1 MLPWPFVPLGRQL
14 VNIMKQKAIG
24 IFLHQKRFDLI
35 FKYLY
40 VKRPCA
46 YHRAAYL
53 EHIRAFNGFYELNPS
68 DGKPKNTADDFVNS
82 FNALIESLKMDGY
95 AQALAP
101 IPLGSNGEIQDGAH
115 RLAACMALGIEP
127 KIENDTHEPDFVY
140 DYRFFR
146 RKGMDESVMD
156 YGALEY
162 VKLNPKAHVVNL
174 HSITNPKDD
183 DKVEAILN
191 KYGVIFYKKEIHL
204 TYNGLVNLK
213 KLSYGSFWDRE
224 EWIGNEQNQYFGAQ
238 DHAQSSLGKYPTRV
252 YVFVCEDLEKVVKAK
267 AEIRDIYSIG
277 NFSVHINDH
286 HDEAVW
292 LAETYFNANSLFTIN
307 NRPFAIDDKV
317 FDDNV
322 EYLKSIVQNL
332 DVDIDDVCG
341 AGSTP
346 LNALLMRHSDDL
358 DYLSIDE
365 KLNIEDE
372 IISPHDSQLCYY
384 PYSKEDII
392 TNPAYYQYYHGLK
405 LISLDVLYQMKHNR
419 REKPKDLNDCR
430 MIDKLMMR
438 SHFDMQLFLYNLT
451 HNPVYVAINEYYKK
465 NKRRVKRVLK
475 NIGVLNY

>member
-1 MLPWPFVPLGRQL
+1 MPPWPSVPLGKQL
-14 VNIMKQKAIG
+14 IDTMTQQAID

-68 DGKPKNTADDFVNS
+68 DGKPKNSADDFINS
-82 FNALIESLKMDGY
+82 FDALIDSLKADGY
-95 AQALAP
+95 ADALAP
-101 IPLGSNGEIQDGAH
+101 IPFGSNGEIQDGAH
-115 RLAACMALGIEP
+115 RLAACVALGVEP
-127 KIENDTHEPDFVY
+127 KIEDDTHEPDEVY
-140 DYRFFR
+140 DYRFFF
-146 RKGMDESVMD
+146 KKKMDPSVMD

-162 VKLNPKAHVVNL
+162 VKLNPHAHIVNL
-174 HSITNPKDD
+174 HSVTNPKDD
-183 DKVEAILN
+183 DRVEAILN
-191 KYGVIFYKKEIHL
+191 KYGVIFYKKELHL
-204 TYNGLVNLK
+204 AYNGLVNLK

-238 DHAQSSLGKYPTRV
+238 DHAQASLGKYPTRV
-252 YVFVCEDLEKVVKAK
+252 YVFVCDDMEKVVKAK
-267 AEIRDIYSIG
+267 AEIRDIYNIG

-292 LAETYFNANSLFTIN
+292 LAETYFNANSLFAIN
-307 NRPFAIDDKV
+307 HRLFAKDDKV

-322 EYLKSIVQNL
+322 EYLKSTAQKLGVEL
-332 DVDIDDVCG
+332 DDICG

-346 LNALLMRHSDDL
+346 LNVLLMRHSDDL

-365 KLNIEDE
+365 RLNMEDD

-384 PYSKEDII
+384 PYPKEEII
-392 TNPAYYQYYHGLK
+392 TNPANYQYYHGLK

-419 REKPKDLNDCR
+419 GEKPKDLNDCR
-430 MIDKLMMR
+430 MINQLLRR
-438 SHFDMQLFLYNLT
+438 SHFDMPLFVYNVT
-451 HNPVYVAINEYYKK
+451 HHPVYVAINEYYKK
-465 NKRRVKRVLK
+465 NKRRAKRVLK
-475 NIGVLNY
+475 KIGLMKN

>member
-1 MLPWPFVPLGRQL
+1 
-14 VNIMKQKAIG
+14 MKQQAIN
-24 IFLHQKRFDLI
+24 IFQHQRRFDLI

-40 VKRPCA
+40 AKRPCA

-53 EHIRAFNGFYELNPS
+53 EHIRAFNGFFELNPS
-68 DGKPKNTADDFVNS
+68 DGKPKNTADDFINS
-82 FNALIESLKMDGY
+82 FDALILRLKTDGY
-95 AQALAP
+95 ADTLVP
-101 IPLGSNGEIQDGAH
+101 IPLGTNGEIQDGAH
-115 RLAACMALGIEP
+115 RLATCVAMGIEP
-127 KIENDTHEPDFVY
+127 KIEDDTHEPDEIY

-146 RKGMDESVMD
+146 KKQMDPFIMD

-162 VKLNPKAHVVNL
+162 VKLNPNAHVVNL

-191 KYGVIFYKKEIHL
+191 KYGFIFYRKELQL

-224 EWIGNEQNQYFGAQ
+224 EWIGNEQNQYSGAQ
-238 DHAQSSLGKYPTRV
+238 SHAQSSIGKHPTRV
-252 YVFVCEDLEKVVKAK
+252 YVFVCDDLEKVVNAK
-267 AEIRDIYSIG
+267 AEIRDIYGIG

-292 LAETYFNANSLFTIN
+292 LAETYFNANSLFAIN
-307 NRPFAIDDKV
+307 KRPFAKDDKV

-322 EYLKSIVQNL
+322 EYLKAAAQKL
-332 DVDIDDVCG
+332 GVDLDDVCG

-346 LNALLMRHSDDL
+346 LNVLLMRHSDDL

-365 KLNIEDE
+365 RLNLEDD
-372 IISPHDSQLCYY
+372 IISPHDSQLRYY
-384 PYSKEDII
+384 PYSKKEII
-392 TNPAYYQYYHGLK
+392 TNPANYQYYHGLK

-419 REKPKDLNDCR
+419 GEKPKDLNDCR
-430 MIDKLMMR
+430 MIDKLLRR
-438 SHFDMQLFLYNLT
+438 SHFDTELFVYNLT
-451 HNPVYVAINEYYKK
+451 HHPVYVAINEYYKK

-475 NIGVLNY
+475 KIGLMKN